1 MYYLS
6 RVPLDACNRNTMK
19 ALANPGRFHG
29 AVESSFP
36 GERKRRL
43 WRIDRLN
50 GKIYLLILSEDQPR
64 LTGMEQQFSAAGEK
78 GVTKSYDAF
87 LSGIHAGEEF
97 RFRLAANPSKAIAL
111 EQKRGKIVANITPT
125 YQKQWLL
132 NRSKAHGFSVKEEAF
147 DITESR
153 WVQFHKTDPQA
164 GKSRYVRF
172 LMTVYE
178 GLLQVTDE
186 ENFRKI
192 LVEGLGREKAFG
204 CGLLTVM
211 RIG

>member
-1 MYYLS
+1 
-6 RVPLDACNRNTMK
+6 
-19 ALANPGRFHG
+19 
-29 AVESSFP
+29 
-36 GERKRRL
+36 
-43 WRIDRLN
+43 
-50 GKIYLLILSEDQPR
+50 
-64 LTGMEQQFSAAGEK
+64 MEQQFSAAGEK

-111 EQKRGKIVANITPT
+111 EQERGKIVANITPT

-132 NRSKAHGFSVKEEAF
+132 NRSEAHGFSVKEETF

>member
-1 MYYLS
+1 M
-6 RVPLDACNRNTMK
+6 
-19 ALANPGRFHG
+19 
-29 AVESSFP
+29 
-36 GERKRRL
+36 
-43 WRIDRLN
+43 
-50 GKIYLLILSEDQPR
+50 
-64 LTGMEQQFSAAGEK
+64 
-78 GVTKSYDAF
+78 
-87 LSGIHAGEEF
+87 
-97 RFRLAANPSKAIAL
+97 
-111 EQKRGKIVANITPT
+111 
-125 YQKQWLL
+125 
-132 NRSKAHGFSVKEEAF
+132 KEETF